1 MQFRRPRRCDVI
13 TNQPQPNVSHTTV
26 LSRRCGTGRPPLSWR
41 WRAAVR
47 AQFRRPIRER
57 VAHAI
62 LDVFDQHAL
71 SRLRVAPKRAF
82 EQLTVL
88 ARRDLAAENDRD
100 YLIAQIFVLGRAMGV
115 QMRFQTTGRYQR
127 MVEFP
132 IVPLPKVWCAAITC
146 EHSAFNHRQLVM
158 RRDNSPLPFHVAGR
172 EGERHRMA
180 LQELTEIG
188 YLFEVFR
195 RNW

>member
-1 MQFRRPRRCDVI
+1 
-13 TNQPQPNVSHTTV
+13 
-26 LSRRCGTGRPPLSWR
+26 
-41 WRAAVR
+41 
-47 AQFRRPIRER
+47 
-57 VAHAI
+57 
-62 LDVFDQHAL
+62 
-71 SRLRVAPKRAF
+71 
-82 EQLTVL
+82 
-88 ARRDLAAENDRD
+88 
-100 YLIAQIFVLGRAMGV
+100 
-115 QMRFQTTGRYQR
+115 

-132 IVPLPKVWCAAITC
+132 IVPLPKVWCAAIAC

-195 RNW
+195 RNWRHLKASRTLRDDQALGGQPA